1 MALLWIFAGLVS
13 GFIKGLC
20 GVGDAPLFSSIMSF
34 AQNNID
40 ISPVILFPSIFSNT
54 LITWQNRKALQT
66 RVWLPMA
73 LLLIAGCVPGTL
85 LLKNADTG
93 ILKLAFGIFI
103 IIIGVI
109 MLYNELAQKKMK
121 PSKLLLFTV
130 GILAGL
136 SSGLFGVG
144 VLLVV
149 YVSMT
154 TEDMSSFKGNIC
166 AIFLAENVVRV
177 VMYLILGLFT
187 TTVLK
192 NAALVTPFIAAGL
205 FTGQKAASFLNERR
219 AKIVLMI
226 VLILSGIAIV
236 STNTSVV
243 IIPE

>member
-1 MALLWIFAGLVS
+1 MVLWIIAGLVS

-40 ISPVILFPSIFSNT
+40 ISPVILFPSIFSNA
-54 LITWQNRKALQT
+54 LITWQNRKSLQT
-66 RVWLPMA
+66 RIWLPMA
-73 LLLIAGCVPGTL
+73 LLLIAGCIPGTL

-93 ILKLAFGIFI
+93 TLKLVFGIFI
-103 IIIGVI
+103 IIVGVV
-109 MLYNELAQKKMK
+109 MLYNELAQKKIK
-121 PSKLLLFTV
+121 PSKILLITV

-154 TEDMSSFKGNIC
+154 TDDMKSFKGNIC
-166 AIFLAENVVRV
+166 AIFLSENVVRV

-187 TTVLK
+187 SAVLK

-205 FTGQKAASFLNERR
+205 FLGQKAASFLDERK
-219 AKIVLMI
+219 AKILLMVI
-226 VLILSGIAIV
+226 LILSGLAIV
-236 STNTSVV
+236 IAN
-243 IIPE
+243 I